1 MLDEPTV
8 AGSPPQVVDG
18 KRRIL
23 ACEAAGVQPT
33 YRLLRGDVDPKVYLW
48 ARNGERRNLTPSQ
61 KAFYFAELFPSS
73 GPGRPP
79 SRGENCPMSDNFP
92 QPTQGQGAKEMGIS
106 RHLVHGASKIVAAI
120 KNGRLVPEAGEAIK
134 KDIATVSDVVKDN
147 VMDAPMEV
155 QLEALS
161 LVKGGTVRTMA
172 AAVERVKQETLER
185 MDELGSMSS
194 LPLKNPS
201 FPPPLRIGKRAAFHQ
216 CSVDELKARVKPGS
230 VNLILVH
237 PPDGAP
243 IEFFLEIGAL
253 ASHALKE
260 NGVLVAA
267 VVATGNLPE
276 RLTSLLAEGPG
287 FIAEFNLQF
296 PFPIDEVGHPHR
308 TQIQRAALLV
318 FGKSRARLAEGNDVI
333 EVPASDGGTAYGIM
347 HLEDG
352 LAEVVARFAVKGQR
366 ICIPTLQNYSGAVWA
381 ALESGCT
388 IIGADEDKS
397 FIDDVMRELSASMND
412 SSTVDMDAQ

>member
-1 MLDEPTV
+1 MDKQSTFAFEDCDQESSPRSEYEIGDGMKEATARDGTDDRVGTGEEQESDETEASVQNQQSQGSKELGGKAAATGQHVVTAETTSIYESPGLVGPFDLGPLTAYLPDPAEEDIIALATNIKANGLLDEPTV

-185 MDELGSMSS
+185 MDEPGSMSS

-216 CSVDELKARVKPGS
+216 CSVGELKARVKPRS

-243 IEFFLEIGAL
+243 IEFFFEIGAL

-267 VVATGNLPE
+267 VVANGNLPE
-276 RLTSLLAEGPG
+276 RLTSL
-287 FIAEFNLQF
+287 
-296 PFPIDEVGHPHR
+296 
-308 TQIQRAALLV
+308 
-318 FGKSRARLAEGNDVI
+318 
-333 EVPASDGGTAYGIM
+333 
-347 HLEDG
+347 
-352 LAEVVARFAVKGQR
+352 
-366 ICIPTLQNYSGAVWA
+366 
-381 ALESGCT
+381 
-388 IIGADEDKS
+388 
-397 FIDDVMRELSASMND
+397 
-412 SSTVDMDAQ
+412 